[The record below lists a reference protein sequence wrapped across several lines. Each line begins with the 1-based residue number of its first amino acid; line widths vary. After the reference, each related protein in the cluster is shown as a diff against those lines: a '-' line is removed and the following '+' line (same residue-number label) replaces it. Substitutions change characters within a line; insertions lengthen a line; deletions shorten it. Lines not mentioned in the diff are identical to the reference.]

1 MKTCVTYTI
10 KFTRSFQQMTW
21 QVGANL
27 SFELVSFLTVGLG
40 IVIGSRTDG
49 MRVECDQY
57 SPTSMGCSFSM
68 ARNRAAQALRLAC
81 RSSSV
86 TRTGA

>member
-1 MKTCVTYTI
+1 M
-10 KFTRSFQQMTW
+10 
-21 QVGANL
+21 GANL
-27 SFELVSFLTVGLG
+27 SFELVSFLTVRLG
-40 IVIGSRTDG
+40 IVIRSKTEG
-49 MRVECDQY
+49 MRVEFDQY
-57 SPTSMGCSFSM
+57 SPTSMGYSFSM